1 MKTVETTILKK
12 KSKPSI
18 FQNSI
23 PTGSDLLDEVVGGG
37 ESFGYPIGKI
47 INLVGDKSTGKT
59 FLACE
64 IIAAAKAKYSTKLK
78 WKYDDSESGFSF
90 NTKKLYGFEIMPMNK
105 KERIKSATVEDLYC
119 NVRKFAEKLLSDQFG
134 IYVVDSLDGVGS
146 KENDKLADEQ
156 YNTFNKA
163 KTGKE
168 KGSYKMGKAKYL
180 STTFFPK
187 LADLIESKNIL
198 LIIISQ
204 VRVNLD
210 PFSFEKYS
218 RAGGKAMDFYCHT
231 VLWLAQVR
239 KIKRKERAVGVV
251 IKAKTTKSKTA
262 RPYRETFISLLFD
275 YGIDNITSDID
286 FLYDFLTPMGMLV
299 KNAKGVWEE
308 DGPNLTRVHL
318 IEYIEENNLQKE
330 LTRRTVAK
338 WETIE
343 NSIKT
348 NRKPKYQ

>member
-1 MKTVETTILKK
+1 
-12 KSKPSI
+12 
-18 FQNSI
+18 
-23 PTGSDLLDEVVGGG
+23 
-37 ESFGYPIGKI
+37 
-47 INLVGDKSTGKT
+47 
-59 FLACE
+59 
-64 IIAAAKAKYSTKLK
+64 
-78 WKYDDSESGFSF
+78 
-90 NTKKLYGFEIMPMNK
+90 MPMNK